1 MKVLKW
7 GLLTLVVLGVLSS
20 LVLWSWGQFAR
31 RAMGEPSGALAVH
44 ATQTAMD
51 RWVAPLL
58 TAHPDLTGAT
68 LITDNLT
75 AFAVRVLS
83 AREAERSLDVQYY
96 LWHDDLTG
104 RMLKDELVAAAERGV
119 RVRMLVDDMNGL
131 GLDES
136 FLAMDAHPN
145 LEVRLFNPARN
156 RETAWRRALE
166 MGLRFFTFNR
176 RMHNKSWTVDGRMA
190 LVGGRNVGDEYFNA
204 AAVNFHDADLM
215 MIGPGVAQTS
225 AVFDSFWN
233 SNAVI
238 PLAAMHPM
246 PGDLVHLSTL
256 REGWRAAAKDS
267 PYATAV
273 ANVLSQPQAL
283 FNGAR
288 HHWVRDL
295 RVLSD
300 PPSKAGPIAL
310 NRAPERWLKFDVL
323 QALFSAQR
331 ELRLI
336 SPYFVPGDAGT
347 LLFTGLAARQVDVG
361 ILTNSLAA
369 NDVPAVHAGYQRYR
383 KPLLLADVK
392 LWELKP
398 GSRSAPAGSDPS
410 SAVDGKSGL
419 LGSSGASLHTKAF
432 VVDRERGFVGS
443 FNFDPRSASL
453 NTEMGV
459 MFAHPG
465 LADDVLKLFDASKSA
480 QNSFTVRLD
489 EQGELVWHDPETN
502 RVWMREPEASWFK
515 RTLTSVLS
523 HLPIESQL

>member
-156 RETAWRRALE
+156 RDTAWRRALE

-190 LVGGRNVGDEYFNA
+190 LVGGATWATN
-204 AAVNFHDADLM
+204 
-215 MIGPGVAQTS
+215 TS
-225 AVFDSFWN
+225 T
-233 SNAVI
+233 
-238 PLAAMHPM
+238 P
-246 PGDLVHLSTL
+246 
-256 REGWRAAAKDS
+256 
-267 PYATAV
+267 
-273 ANVLSQPQAL
+273 
-283 FNGAR
+283 
-288 HHWVRDL
+288 
-295 RVLSD
+295 
-300 PPSKAGPIAL
+300 PPSIFTMPI
-310 NRAPERWLKFDVL
+310 
-323 QALFSAQR
+323 
-331 ELRLI
+331 
-336 SPYFVPGDAGT
+336 
-347 LLFTGLAARQVDVG
+347 
-361 ILTNSLAA
+361 
-369 NDVPAVHAGYQRYR
+369 
-383 KPLLLADVK
+383 
-392 LWELKP
+392 
-398 GSRSAPAGSDPS
+398 
-410 SAVDGKSGL
+410 
-419 LGSSGASLHTKAF
+419 
-432 VVDRERGFVGS
+432 
-443 FNFDPRSASL
+443 
-453 NTEMGV
+453 
-459 MFAHPG
+459 
-465 LADDVLKLFDASKSA
+465 
-480 QNSFTVRLD
+480 
-489 EQGELVWHDPETN
+489 
-502 RVWMREPEASWFK
+502 
-515 RTLTSVLS
+515 
-523 HLPIESQL
+523 